1 MITLDATAVRPQVQE
16 SLKEQ
21 YLRSRRR
28 SQDLCAPLHTEDYIP
43 QPVYFASPPKWHL
56 SHTSWFYEEMVLKKY
71 VDGYT
76 EFDPIYNYLF
86 NSYYQSAGARLQRE
100 HRGATTRP
108 SVAEVLKYRDH
119 VDREMVKLIESSND
133 RELFDLIILGINHE
147 EQHQEL
153 LITDLKHTFSYNPT
167 YPIYKEG
174 FDLTAQT
181 NTANGW
187 RTVDAGVY
195 EIGYNGA
202 DFCYDNELGRHKVY
216 LQPYDI
222 RKGLVTN
229 GEYMEFMADGGY
241 ADFKPWLDEG
251 WSWVQ
256 KEAIQAPLYWIKIED
271 LWHQYTLAGLK
282 RVNPD
287 EILSHISYYEAQA
300 YAQWAGYRLST
311 EFEWEVASAD
321 LDWGHRWE
329 WTNSAYLPYPGFK
342 TVDGAIGEYNGKF
355 MINQMVLRGA
365 STATSPGHSRATYRN
380 FFHPYHRWQYTGIRL
395 AK

>member
-21 YLRSRRR
+21 FLRSRRR

-174 FDLTAQT
+174 YDLTAQT
-181 NTANGW
+181 NTASGW
-187 RTVDAGVY
+187 HTVDAGVY
-195 EIGYNGA
+195 EIA
-202 DFCYDNELGRHKVY
+202 
-216 LQPYDI
+216 
-222 RKGLVTN
+222 
-229 GEYMEFMADGGY
+229 M
-241 ADFKPWLDEG
+241 
-251 WSWVQ
+251 
-256 KEAIQAPLYWIKIED
+256 
-271 LWHQYTLAGLK
+271 
-282 RVNPD
+282 
-287 EILSHISYYEAQA
+287 
-300 YAQWAGYRLST
+300 
-311 EFEWEVASAD
+311 
-321 LDWGHRWE
+321 
-329 WTNSAYLPYPGFK
+329 
-342 TVDGAIGEYNGKF
+342 
-355 MINQMVLRGA
+355 MVLSFAMTMNWEGIKYICSLTRFAKTSSPMGSIWNSWRMAVIQTLSRGSMKA
-365 STATSPGHSRATYRN
+365 GRGYKKKLSKRHSTGSRSKT
-380 FFHPYHRWQYTGIRL
+380 TGINIPL
-395 AK
+395 QDLSG